1 MRQIL
6 NLSLVCVLLAGA
18 IFAADDAALRKQ
30 AQETLNKG
38 NYKDA
43 FELFKKLTLN
53 PTTDPKLVGSDLQQG
68 VQALQNLGRLDE
80 IDAFRES
87 VIEVHKANWRLLFA
101 AANSITYDQH
111 YGYIIAGKF
120 SRGHHRGG
128 GQYVNSIE
136 RDRIRGLQLAVQA
149 LDVSKGETDK
159 KALADLYYQFASLL
173 LNGGSGRD
181 TWRLQYLSNLAELPD
196 YVEQNRFYRGWG
208 GNTKGTPVN
217 DDGTAIFYGVGKDF
231 QNSKNDGERWRWALS
246 MVSELDPARTPQ
258 MRLEYANFLQ
268 TELDVRTLQSFPG
281 LFNRADDE
289 KDKDAQSSI
298 YSIKTLEEDET
309 IARLASGVKRFKL
322 PDEHNFI
329 KIFRSVAD
337 EFKGV
342 YAQQALEELAQTF
355 EDRQQYTKAA
365 MIWRRNI
372 AECGDHQNKQERL
385 KQIIGNWGV
394 FESTGALP
402 AGTDA
407 TIEYRFRNANKVSF
421 TAREINV
428 SKLLDDV
435 RNYLRTKPGRLDW
448 EQTNLDNYGYRLV
461 EKNQQQ
467 YLGAEVA
474 KWEMELKPREGHYDR
489 RVTVATPLKKAG
501 AYFVTAQVD
510 GGNTSRVIFWI
521 NDAAIV
527 TKITNDGSMYFV
539 ADAVTG
545 APLPGAKLDLFG
557 YRQNWNNNQQTMEV
571 EEAKLETDANGMAI
585 LKRDDKRGGFSWLT
599 TARTADGRMA
609 HLGFRNIWAGRYS
622 EANYNQR
629 KGFFITDRPVY
640 RPNQPVKFKIWLGEP
655 RYGNDGAAAL
665 AGQSFHVEIRNPR
678 GEKIYEKDHVADDF
692 GGFDGE
698 LTLDKE
704 APLGQYA
711 MNVKNWWPG
720 GSFRLEEYK
729 KPEFEVKVDAPDEP
743 VMLGEKITAKLTA
756 KYYFGA
762 PVVDAKV
769 KYKVTRTSH
778 TANWYPAGRWDW
790 FYNTGY
796 WWFGNDYDWYPGFK
810 QWGCR
815 RPIPWW
821 YGGRNEQP
829 ELVLENE
836 VPVGP
841 DGTVKVE
848 IDTALAKVIHG
859 DTDHRYQVSFDV
871 TDQSRRTISGTGSVL
886 VARQPFRVYTWVDRG
901 HYRVGDTVAADFSA
915 QSLDNKPVKGKGV
928 AKLLK
933 LSFDAAGKPSETVVQ
948 EFPIE
953 LAENGKAEL
962 QMKAAGAGQFRISCT
977 ITDAKNRSI
986 EGGYVFAVMG
996 DKSEAKDYRFNA
1008 IELTPDKREYKPG
1021 EKVKLLVNSNQTE
1034 GTVLL
1039 FARPSNGVYLAPKVL
1054 RLNGKSL
1061 IEELDVAQ
1069 KDMPNFFLEA
1079 LTVHGGK
1086 VHSDVREI
1094 VVPPES
1100 RVLNVDVATPK
1111 KELKPGE
1118 KAKIAIKVTDGSGEP
1133 YTGSLAVSVYDKS
1146 VEYISGGSN
1155 VPEIKA
1161 HFWKW
1166 RRNHYVNNADSL
1178 TVYSGHIG
1186 KSQEPQMQSLGA
1198 FGHLVAQMDPGGNDK
1213 TGGIGGQGGEGGG
1226 GASFGAR
1233 RGGERQNLMAKNGA
1247 PAAPMAAAMEADGR
1261 ADAMSEN
1268 KASEKRKSLKDA
1280 ADESGE
1286 APGVEPTV
1294 RKNFADTAFWTAK
1307 LTAVNGLAEIEVPM
1321 PESLTTWKVK
1331 VWSMGAGLRVGQ
1343 GETEIITK
1351 KNLIVR
1357 LQAPRFFT
1365 QKDEVVLSANVHNY
1379 LASAKNVKIQIE
1391 ADGNVLEMPAETK
1404 RAVDVAANGEQRID
1418 WRVKVLAAGD
1428 PSIRVRAITDEESD
1442 AMEMKFPSFI
1452 HGMPKMESIAGNI
1465 RPEKDNASFAFNV
1478 PAQRRAVDSRLE
1490 IRYTPTLAG
1499 AMVDALPYL
1508 VDYPYGC
1515 TEQTLSRF
1523 LPTVVTQRVL
1533 MKMNLNLKDVK
1544 EKITNLNAQEIGDD
1558 KERAKGW
1565 KRFDRNPVF
1574 DEQEVAIMAKA
1585 GVDRLLNM
1593 QCNDGGWGWFS
1604 GAGEYSSPHTTAY
1617 TVHGLLAAKRNDI
1630 GVNDGSLQ
1638 KGIEWLK
1645 RYEAQQLQLI
1655 KNFEQKKELIQ
1666 KKEFADNMDA
1676 FVYYVMAETK
1686 QQNKEMMDRL
1696 YRDRNNLSV
1705 YGKSMF
1711 GLAMKMQNEKE
1722 KLDMLMQ
1729 NIEQFLVQ
1737 DEENQTAYLRFPENH
1752 AWWHWYGS
1760 EFEAHAYY
1768 LKLLAAADPKS
1779 EKASRLVKYLINNR
1793 KHATYWNST
1802 RDTAICIEAL
1812 AEYLTASGEDAPDLQ
1827 LEVLVNGKA
1836 AKTVS
1841 ISASNLFTFDN
1852 KVVLTG
1858 NQIPD
1863 GENKIEIRKK
1873 GRGPLYFNAYMS
1885 NFTLEDHI
1893 TRAGLEV
1900 KIDRKIYKLTRVDA
1914 KEKVQNAKGQAIDQ
1928 KIEKYERTE
1937 LKNLDGLKSGELVE
1951 VELELESKNDY
1962 EYLVA
1967 EDMKAAGF
1975 EAVDVRSG
1983 YTKNAMGA
1991 YVEFRDERVCFF
2003 IRNLARGKHSVSYR
2017 LRAEI
2022 PGQFSALPAKISAMY
2037 APELKGNSEEIKLRI
2052 AD

>member
-1 MRQIL
+1 MRQFFCL
-6 NLSLVCVLLAGA
+6 AVALLLCVGSSV
-18 IFAADDAALRKQ
+18 FAADDAAARKK
-30 AQETLNKG
+30 AQETMTKG

-43 FELFKKLTLN
+43 FELFKKLALDPN
-53 PTTDPKLVGSDLQQG
+53 TDPKLVGSDLQQG
-68 VQALQNLGRLDE
+68 AQCLQNLGRLDE
-80 IDAFRES
+80 SDAFRES
-87 VIEVHKANWRLLFA
+87 VVEVHKANWRLLFA
-101 AANSITYDQH
+101 AAQNLTYDQH

-149 LDVSKGETDK
+149 LEVSKGENDK

-173 LNGGSGRD
+173 LNGGNGRD
-181 TWRLQYLSNLAELPD
+181 TWRLQYLSNLSELPD
-196 YVEQNRFYRGWG
+196 YEEQNRYYRGWG
-208 GNTKGTPVN
+208 GNTKGAPVN
-217 DDGTAIFYGVGKDF
+217 DDGTPVFYSVGKDF
-231 QNSKNDGERWRWALS
+231 KNAKNDGERWRWALS
-246 MVSELDPARTPQ
+246 MVSELDPERTPQ

-281 LFNRADDE
+281 LFNRSE
-289 KDKDAQSSI
+289 EDKDAQNSI
-298 YSIKTLEEDET
+298 FAIKTLEEDET

-329 KIFRSVAD
+329 KIFRAVAD
-337 EFKGV
+337 ESKGSGH
-342 YAQQALEELAQTF
+342 ARQAFEELAQTF

-365 MIWRRNI
+365 AIWRRNI
-372 AECGDHQNKQERL
+372 AECGNHDQKQQRL
-385 KQIIGNWGV
+385 QQIVGNWGQ

-402 AGTDA
+402 AGAEA
-407 TIEYRFRNANKVSF
+407 TIEYRFRNATKVSF
-421 TAREINV
+421 TANEINIP
-428 SKLLDDV
+428 KLLDDV
-435 RNYLRTKPGRLDW
+435 RIYLRSKPARIDW
-448 EQTNLDNYGYRLV
+448 EQSNIENLGYRLV

-467 YLGAEVA
+467 YIGAEA
-474 KWEMELKPREGHYDR
+474 GKWEMELKPREGHYDR
-489 RVTVATPLKKAG
+489 RVTVTTPLKKAG
-501 AYFVTAQVD
+501 AYFVTAQVE
-510 GGNTSRVIFWI
+510 GGNTSRMIFWI

-527 TKITNDGSMYFV
+527 SKNTNEGALYYV

-545 APLPGAKLDLFG
+545 APLPGAKVDFFG
-557 YRQNWNNNQQTMEV
+557 YRQQWNNNQPFTELDESNAV
-571 EEAKLETDANGMAI
+571 TDANGQV
-585 LKRDDKRGGFSWLT
+585 LVKRDDKRNGFSWLT
-599 TARTADGRMA
+599 TAKAADGRMA
-609 HLGFRNIWAGRYS
+609 HLGFRNIWLGRYN
-622 EANYNQR
+622 EMNYQQR
-629 KGFFITDRPVY
+629 KAFFITDRPVY
-640 RPNQPVKFKIWLGEP
+640 RPNQPVKFKAWLGET
-655 RYGNDGAAAL
+655 RYGIDGGNAT

-678 GEKIYEKDHVADDF
+678 GEKIYEKDHVADEF

-711 MNVKNWWPG
+711 INVQNWWPG
-720 GSFRLEEYK
+720 SSFRLEEYK

-743 VMLGEKITAKLTA
+743 VMLGEKIAAKLTA

-769 KYKVTRTSH
+769 KYKVTRTAH
-778 TANWYPAGRWDW
+778 KANWYPSGRWDW

-810 QWGCR
+810 AWGHR

-836 VPVGP
+836 VPVGK
-841 DGTVKVE
+841 DGTVSVE
-848 IDTALAKVIHG
+848 IDTALAKAIHG
-859 DTDHRYQVSFDV
+859 DTDHRYEVSFDV

-901 HYRVGDTVAADFSA
+901 HYRVGDTVGADFSA
-915 QSLDNKPVKGKGV
+915 QTLDNKPVKGKGT

-933 LSFDAAGKPSETVVQ
+933 LSYDAAGKPTETLVQ
-948 EFPIE
+948 EWPVE

-962 QMKAAGAGQFRISCT
+962 QMKAAGAGQFRVSCS
-977 ITDAKNRSI
+977 ITDSKNRTI
-986 EGGYVFAVMG
+986 EGGYVFAVLG
-996 DKSEAKDYRFNA
+996 EKSEAKDFRFNA
-1008 IELTPDKREYKPG
+1008 VEVTPDKREYKPG

-1061 IEELDVAQ
+1061 VEEIEIAQ
-1069 KDMPNFFLEA
+1069 KDMPNFFVEV

-1118 KAKIAIKVTDGSGEP
+1118 KAKVQIKVTDGSGEP
-1133 YTGSLAVSVYDKS
+1133 YTGSLAVTVYDKS

-1155 VPEIKA
+1155 VPEIKS

-1166 RRNHYVNNADSL
+1166 RRNHHANNADSL

-1186 KSQEPQMQSLGA
+1186 KSREAQMQSLGA
-1198 FGHLVAQMDPGGNDK
+1198 FGHLVAQMGSDK
-1213 TGGIGGQGGEGGG
+1213 DRGAITGGELGEGGFG
-1226 GASFGAR
+1226 GGGGKGQGA
-1233 RGGERQNLMAKNGA
+1233 LKAAAA
-1247 PAAPMAAAMEADGR
+1247 PGAPMAALAEADGTNANGRR
-1261 ADAMSEN
+1261 AMDAVERQ
-1268 KASEKRKSLKDA
+1268 SEKRKNAAEDPGKPGDA
-1280 ADESGE
+1280 PD
-1286 APGVEPTV
+1286 VEPTV

-1307 LTAVNGLAEIEVPM
+1307 LTAANGLAEIEVPM

-1331 VWSMGAGLRVGQ
+1331 VWSMGAGMRVGQ
-1343 GETEIITK
+1343 GETELITK

-1379 LASAKNVKIQIE
+1379 LASGKNVKIQIE
-1391 ADGNVLEMPAETK
+1391 ADGSVLEMPAETK
-1404 RAVDVAANGEQRID
+1404 RSVEVGANGEQRID

-1442 AMEMKFPSFI
+1442 AMEMKFPAYI
-1452 HGMPKMESIAGNI
+1452 HGMQKMESIAGNI
-1465 RPEKDNASFAFNV
+1465 RPDKESASFAFNV
-1478 PAQRRAVDSRLE
+1478 PAQRRAMDSKLE
-1490 IRYTPTLAG
+1490 IRYSPTLAG

-1508 VDYPYGC
+1508 VEYPHGC

-1533 MKMNLNLKDVK
+1533 MRMNLNLKEVQQ
-1544 EKITNLNAQEIGDD
+1544 KITNLNAQEIGDD

-1565 KRFDRNPVF
+1565 KRFNRNPVF
-1574 DEQEVAIMAKA
+1574 DEQEVALMAKA

-1630 GVNDGSLQ
+1630 GVNDEALN
-1638 KGIEWLK
+1638 KGVQWLK
-1645 RYEAQQLQLI
+1645 RFEAQQLQLI
-1655 KNFEQKKELIQ
+1655 KNFEEKKENIHR
-1666 KKEFADNMDA
+1666 KEFADNMDA
-1676 FVYYVMAETK
+1676 FVYYVMAENK
-1686 QQNKEMMDRL
+1686 QQNKEMMERL
-1696 YRDRNNLSV
+1696 YRDRNHLSV
-1705 YGKSMF
+1705 YGKSML

-1793 KHATYWNST
+1793 KHASYWNST

-1812 AEYLTASGEDAPDLQ
+1812 AEYLTASGEDAPDMQ

-1885 NFTLEDHI
+1885 NFTMEDHI

-1900 KIDRKIYKLTRVDA
+1900 KIDRKVYKLTRVDA
-1914 KEKVQNAKGQAIDQ
+1914 KEVVQNAKGQAIDQ

-1937 LKNLDGLKSGELVE
+1937 LKNMDGLKSGELVE

-1983 YTKNAMGA
+1983 YTKNAMNA

-2037 APELKGNSEEIKLRI
+2037 APELKGNSEEIKLKI